1 MNKKRAVLLLLIVPA
16 LAVSCR
22 SRTDRSEGTVLL
34 TVSHFDGLP
43 KIISLTDEL
52 NNAGTRLPFSIGTI
66 TLLNTAKDPSGT
78 TGPLQDIQLRSY
90 EATYRRR
97 DTGTRV
103 PPPITQGLFGTV
115 PVNSSSDFINLTYM
129 LSSQLEDQ
137 PLKDLRDFGIDRETG
152 TAVIV
157 IDVSLR
163 FFGRTLSGDEI
174 ASEPAVFTLE
184 VRP

>member
-1 MNKKRAVLLLLIVPA
+1 MKNHRAFLLLLIVPA
-16 LAVSCR
+16 LAVAGCR

-43 KIISLTDEL
+43 FGVTLSNPPPYT
-52 NNAGTRLPFSIGTI
+52 IGTLTI
-66 TLLNTAKDPSGT
+66 RSVAKDPGGT
-78 TGPLQDIQLRSY
+78 TSSLQDVELRSY
-90 EATYRRR
+90 EVTYRRR

-103 PPPITQGLFGTV
+103 PPPSVQGVFGVV
-115 PVNSSSDFINLTYM
+115 PVNGTTDLLNTGFMFTDQV
-129 LSSQLEDQ
+129 LSQ

-157 IDVSLR
+157 LDVSLR
-163 FFGRTLSGDEI
+163 FFGRTLSGDDV
-174 ASEPAVFTLE
+174 ATEPAVFTIE